1 MTHKLTSSSFVKPG
15 DEMHFMCPIC
25 HEVSL
30 EPRVLQCQHWLCQ
43 PCLTALTDKRCH
55 TCRAPYTGAVV
66 HRTLL
71 AWLDATT
78 VKCGVGD
85 CKWEGQHAQFPEHAR
100 SCESTLLAKENA
112 KLKALTG
119 FLKVRNDEQ
128 QRKLSCQE
136 KELVEVRARKNQLE
150 KERREYSE
158 NLLDKLLKKDHSRS
172 PRCSDKKEKKE
183 KKEKPEKA
191 KPNEEAPVALPVVDL

>member
-1 MTHKLTSSSFVKPG
+1 MTHKLTSSSFVNPG

-30 EPRVLQCQHWLCQ
+30 QPRVLPCQHWLCQ
-43 PCLTALTDKRCH
+43 SCLAALTDKRCH
-55 TCRAPYTGAVV
+55 TCRVNYTGAVV

-85 CKWEGQHAQFPEHAR
+85 CKWEGQHAQLAEHAR
-100 SCESTLLAKENA
+100 SCKSTLLTAENA
-112 KLKALTG
+112 TLKALNGTM
-119 FLKVRNDEQ
+119 KVRIDAQ
-128 QRKLSCQE
+128 QLRLNLLG
-136 KELVEVRARKNQLE
+136 KELAEVRVRKNQLE
-150 KERREYSE
+150 KERSEYSE

-191 KPNEEAPVALPVVDL
+191 KPNEEATIALPVVDL